1 MIITRTPFRVSFVG
15 GGSDLA
21 SFYRRHEGCV
31 LSTTINK
38 YMYVVIHPT
47 FNRDETIV
55 KYNKTEIVRNCREIQ
70 HPIARQLLLDHQI
83 DGVEIVSTADIP
95 SGTGLSTSSAYTV
108 GLIHALYAYQGKY
121 CSQERIAREACET
134 EIEKLGEPIGKQDQ
148 YGTAIGGLKIIRFL
162 KDDTVEVEPLTLRR
176 TLREAL
182 DENLLLFYTGMTHS
196 AGEILKEQSANVTS
210 EEDKYRNL
218 VRMTE
223 LVYELRE
230 ALSEENLDRF
240 GEILHENWLL
250 KRQLASKVSN
260 GAIDKYY
267 DLALANGALGGKLLG
282 AGGGGFLLFYCPKEN
297 QPRLRSALYNL
308 VELPFHME
316 QSGTK
321 VIYIGEKDWD

>member
-1 MIITRTPFRVSFVG
+1 M
-15 GGSDLA
+15 
-21 SFYRRHEGCV
+21 
-31 LSTTINK
+31 
-38 YMYVVIHPT
+38 
-47 FNRDETIV
+47 
-55 KYNKTEIVRNCREIQ
+55 
-70 HPIARQLLLDHQI
+70 
-83 DGVEIVSTADIP
+83 
-95 SGTGLSTSSAYTV
+95 
-108 GLIHALYAYQGKY
+108 
-121 CSQERIAREACET
+121 
-134 EIEKLGEPIGKQDQ
+134 
-148 YGTAIGGLKIIRFL
+148 
-162 KDDTVEVEPLTLRR
+162 
-176 TLREAL
+176 
-182 DENLLLFYTGMTHS
+182 
-196 AGEILKEQSANVTS
+196 TS